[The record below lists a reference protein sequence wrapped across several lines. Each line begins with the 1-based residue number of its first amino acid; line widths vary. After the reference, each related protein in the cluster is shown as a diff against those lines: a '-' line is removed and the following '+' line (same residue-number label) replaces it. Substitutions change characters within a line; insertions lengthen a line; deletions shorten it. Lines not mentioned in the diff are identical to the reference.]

1 MKMFINEYES
11 DSDGNLI
18 NFKAELEIMAEHVS
32 EVRPI
37 SPICIVL
44 PFWWMNTPRALCILF
59 LTPRIAIFLCLRV
72 RTGSCSFWARA

>member
-32 EVRPI
+32 EVRSSI
-37 SPICIVL
+37 SPIFVGSPLCQTLERYLILTLCVSVC
-44 PFWWMNTPRALCILF
+44 LCI
-59 LTPRIAIFLCLRV
+59 RV
-72 RTGSCSFWARA
+72 RTGSCSCWAHA